1 MVKIKKKHHRME
13 ERLMLMPSL
22 FRTNGLDRVLGTS
35 LGGGREMMST
45 DVRETEN
52 GYEVIMNLPGFTKE
66 DVKGEIKDGYLTV
79 TATTN
84 TSKDEKDAEGKYI
97 RRERYSGSCSRSFY
111 VGEEVTQDDIKAKFE
126 DGTLKLTIPKKESQ
140 VKEEQK
146 RYIEIEG

>member
-1 MVKIKKKHHRME
+1 
-13 ERLMLMPSL
+13 MLMPSL

-84 TSKDEKDAEGKYI
+84 TSRDEKDAEGKYI

-126 DGTLKLTIPKKESQ
+126 DGTLKLTIPKKEPQ

-146 RYIEIEG
+146 RYIEIDG

>member
-1 MVKIKKKHHRME
+1 
-13 ERLMLMPSL
+13 MLMPSL

-84 TSKDEKDAEGKYI
+84 TSRDEKDAEGKYI

-126 DGTLKLTIPKKESQ
+126 DGTLKLTIPKKEPQ

>member
-1 MVKIKKKHHRME
+1 
-13 ERLMLMPSL
+13 MLMPSL
-22 FRTNGLDRVLGTS
+22 FGTNGLDRVLGTS

-45 DVRETEN
+45 DVRETES

-66 DVKGEIKDGYLTV
+66 DVKGEVKDGYLTV
-79 TATTN
+79 TATTS
-84 TSKDEKDAEGKYI
+84 TSNDEKDAEGKYI

-126 DGTLKLTIPKKESQ
+126 DGTLKLTIPKKEPQ
-140 VKEEQK
+140 VKEAQK

>member
-1 MVKIKKKHHRME
+1 
-13 ERLMLMPSL
+13 MLMPSL
-22 FRTNGLDRVLGTS
+22 FGTNGLDRVLGTS

-45 DVRETEN
+45 DVRETES

-66 DVKGEIKDGYLTV
+66 DVKGEVKDGYLTV

-84 TSKDEKDAEGKYI
+84 TSNDEKDAEGKYI

-126 DGTLKLTIPKKESQ
+126 DGTLKLTIPKKEPQ
-140 VKEEQK
+140 MKEAQK

>member
-1 MVKIKKKHHRME
+1 
-13 ERLMLMPSL
+13 MLMPSL
-22 FRTNGLDRVLGTS
+22 FGTNGLDRVLGTS

-45 DVRETEN
+45 DVRETES

-66 DVKGEIKDGYLTV
+66 DVKGEVKDGYLTV

-84 TSKDEKDAEGKYI
+84 TSNDEKDAEGKYI

-126 DGTLKLTIPKKESQ
+126 DGTLKLTIPKKGPQ
-140 VKEEQK
+140 VKEAQK

>member
-1 MVKIKKKHHRME
+1 
-13 ERLMLMPSL
+13 MLMPSL

-84 TSKDEKDAEGKYI
+84 TSNDEKDAEGKYI

-126 DGTLKLTIPKKESQ
+126 DGTLKLTIPKKEPQ

>member
-1 MVKIKKKHHRME
+1 
-13 ERLMLMPSL
+13 MLMPSL

-52 GYEVIMNLPGFTKE
+52 GYEVIMNLPGFTKG

-84 TSKDEKDAEGKYI
+84 TSRDEKDAEGKYI

-126 DGTLKLTIPKKESQ
+126 DGTLKLTIPKKEPQ

>member
-1 MVKIKKKHHRME
+1 
-13 ERLMLMPSL
+13 MLMPSL

-84 TSKDEKDAEGKYI
+84 TSKDEKDAEGRYI

-126 DGTLKLTIPKKESQ
+126 DGTLKLTIPKKEPQ

>member
-1 MVKIKKKHHRME
+1 
-13 ERLMLMPSL
+13 MLMPSL
-22 FRTNGLDRVLGTS
+22 FGTNGLDRVLGTS

-45 DVRETEN
+45 DVRETES

-66 DVKGEIKDGYLTV
+66 DVKGEVKDGYLTV

-84 TSKDEKDAEGKYI
+84 TSNDEKDAEGKYI

-126 DGTLKLTIPKKESQ
+126 DGTLKLTIPKKEPQ
-140 VKEEQK
+140 VKEAQK

>member
-1 MVKIKKKHHRME
+1 
-13 ERLMLMPSL
+13 MLMPSL

-52 GYEVIMNLPGFTKE
+52 SYEVIMNLPGFTKE

-84 TSKDEKDAEGKYI
+84 TSRDEKDAEGKYI

-126 DGTLKLTIPKKESQ
+126 DGTLKLTIPKKEPQ

>member
-1 MVKIKKKHHRME
+1 
-13 ERLMLMPSL
+13 MLMPSL
-22 FRTNGLDRVLGTS
+22 FGANGLDRVLGTS

-45 DVRETEN
+45 DVRETES

-66 DVKGEIKDGYLTV
+66 DVKGEVKDGYLTV

-84 TSKDEKDAEGKYI
+84 TSNDEKDAEGKYI

-126 DGTLKLTIPKKESQ
+126 DGTLKLTIPKKEPQ
-140 VKEEQK
+140 AKEAQK

>member
-1 MVKIKKKHHRME
+1 
-13 ERLMLMPSL
+13 MLMPSL
-22 FRTNGLDRVLGTS
+22 FGTNGLDRVLGTS

-45 DVRETEN
+45 DVRETES

-66 DVKGEIKDGYLTV
+66 DVKGEVKDGYLTV

-84 TSKDEKDAEGKYI
+84 TSNDEKDAEGKYI

-111 VGEEVTQDDIKAKFE
+111 VGEEVTQDDIKARFE
-126 DGTLKLTIPKKESQ
+126 DGTLKLTIPKKEPQ
-140 VKEEQK
+140 VKEAQK

>member
-1 MVKIKKKHHRME
+1 
-13 ERLMLMPSL
+13 MLMPSL
-22 FRTNGLDRVLGTS
+22 FGTNGLDRVLGTS

-45 DVRETEN
+45 DVRETES

-66 DVKGEIKDGYLTV
+66 DVKGEVKDGYLTV

-84 TSKDEKDAEGKYI
+84 TSNDEKDAEGKYI

-126 DGTLKLTIPKKESQ
+126 DGTLKLTIPKKETQ
-140 VKEEQK
+140 VKEAQK

>member
-1 MVKIKKKHHRME
+1 
-13 ERLMLMPSL
+13 MLMPSL